1 MCLTKKCKR
10 LILVCCYTSTYVL
23 LRGEINLLA
32 NRLIV
37 ACIDTIDHPSIELVA
52 IVLVPPLLCCD
63 QVVLKAISLHHFWHP
78 FSTNGEANNGEV
90 HPFWIQFILSPLL
103 LPLTTIP
110 LIRSL
115 YFLCCLSIE
124 ITSLKRGIESS
135 LDFITV

>member
-1 MCLTKKCKR
+1 M
-10 LILVCCYTSTYVL
+10 
-23 LRGEINLLA
+23 A

-90 HPFWIQFILSPLL
+90 HPFWIQFILSPSLL
-103 LPLTTIP
+103 LPLTTMYP
-110 LIRSL
+110 TTDPV
-115 YFLCCLSIE
+115 SILLMLLVNRDHV
-124 ITSLKRGIESS
+124 IKKGN
-135 LDFITV
+135 